1 MRRALI
7 MTGLV
12 LSLAALCLAQQVVV
26 REPNGTEHWKK
37 GEYKEIKWGC
47 VNCTGTAE
55 IHLVRLRGKSV
66 PGTTTTT
73 RTVPATPV
81 GTDYQTLG
89 VIKASIS
96 INPGTQFYS
105 HNWRVGDY
113 IGGSAP
119 VGDGYKI
126 LVKIV
131 MANGTVSDVG
141 DSGFVIGA
149 PPTIDTLAINDGLT
163 VTNQRRVTLNYTFSG
178 FPSPGSYRVRCLP
191 TPGTIGPWTPLAA
204 GAWPTYD
211 LPQQPGDYTIELW
224 LANDMGS
231 SPSSKTDTIRY
242 EIAAPP
248 PAIQDYTVTAAS
260 IVCRGIPEMNPAWY
274 SCRCTSYSVIKPPAT
289 DCSCTSTGS
298 VIVKTTAQGP
308 LGTKVEYE
316 FFGGR
321 PLNSG
326 WSFVSLSYSTAG
338 CKAEDGAGSAI
349 LVMPQA
355 GSRDILFK
363 VRLWVEG
370 VSVMPYTCEF
380 RINSLVI
387 RGPVGRPV
395 SEAFR

>member
-1 MRRALI
+1 MRR
-7 MTGLV
+7 GLFLSAWMLSFAV
-12 LSLAALCLAQQVVV
+12 LSFAQQVVV

-37 GEYKEIKWGC
+37 GDIHEIKWGC
-47 VNCTGTAE
+47 VQCTGTAE
-55 IHLVRLRGKSV
+55 LHLVRVATRKTL
-66 PGTTTTT
+66 TTTTKIAPT
-73 RTVPATPV
+73 AI
-81 GTDYQTLG
+81 GGDYQEIG
-89 VIKASIS
+89 VIKASIP

-105 HNWRVGDY
+105 YSWRVGDY
-113 IGGSAP
+113 YGGSAP
-119 VGDGYKI
+119 AGDGYKI
-126 LVKIV
+126 LVKVV
-131 MANGTVSDVG
+131 MANATATDVSDT
-141 DSGFVIGA
+141 GFVIGVA
-149 PPTIDTLAINDGLT
+149 PAIDTFAINDGLT
-163 VTNQRRVTLNYTFSG
+163 VTNQRRVTLNYSFSG
-178 FPSPGSYRVRCLP
+178 FPVPGSYRVKCTP
-191 TPGTIGPWTPLAA
+191 SPGTLGAWTTLAA
-204 GAWPTYD
+204 GTWPVYD

-231 SPSSKTDTIRY
+231 SPSKTDTIRY
-242 EIAAPP
+242 EITAPP
-248 PAIQDYTVTAAS
+248 PAVQDYTVTAAS
-260 IVCRGIPEMNPAWY
+260 IVCRGIPEMNSAWY

-326 WSFVSLSYSTAG
+326 WSFVSLNYSTAG
-338 CKAEDGAGSAI
+338 CKADDGAGSAI

-370 VSVMPYTCEF
+370 VSVMPYTCEL

-387 RGPVGRPV
+387 RGPAGRPV